1 MRKDMDKVLVTTP
14 RIGSDWKNGEIKKN
28 RRLEREGKYD
38 DLPSYSSMK
47 PKDFSWNRKSLNE
60 YLNPLVRYLV
70 KNCNRPWDKVY
81 SEICE
86 NMDRRG
92 AVQAHIF
99 QHLFDYVELRPI
111 FKGGKPHSTGYG
123 SLSRLYRNGW
133 TFYVDKHG
141 LLKEPREKRP
151 PWNGE
156 EDNPNLIKTKDTSV
170 FFIRRASDGTWFE
183 ASLEAWPDAFDEFA
197 FVSQKNQDWIVEVI
211 GERSIKGQYVR
222 IKTLSKKGKKT
233 LGIM

>member
-14 RIGSDWKNGEIKKN
+14 RIGSDWKNGETKKS
-28 RRLEREGKYD
+28 RRLETEGKYD

-47 PKDFSWNRKSLNE
+47 PKDFSWDRKSLNE
-60 YLNPLVRYLV
+60 YLKPLVRYLA

-99 QHLFDYVELRPI
+99 QHLFDYVELHPV
-111 FKGGKPHSTGYG
+111 FKDSKPYQTGYNG
-123 SLSRLYRNGW
+123 LHRLYKNGW

-141 LLKEPREKRP
+141 LLKEPKDKCP
-151 PWNGE
+151 PWDE
-156 EDNPNLIKTKDTSV
+156 KEDDPNLIKTKDTSV
-170 FFIRRASDGTWFE
+170 YFVRRASDGTWFK
-183 ASLEAWPDAFDEFA
+183 ASLEARPDMGPFGFL
-197 FVSQKNQDWIVEVI
+197 VNKNSEWIIEVI
-211 GERSIKGQYVR
+211 GSQTIGSRYVR
-222 IKTLSKKGKKT
+222 IKTLSKKEKKA
-233 LGIM
+233 LEIS